1 MFLAMDDVK
10 LLPADADRIAIDR
23 QYLRNDAAEAA
34 AAFRKRRDESLTLLR
49 KLDSDQWTRGAIH
62 PVRGRFTID
71 DIVSLMAAH
80 DDNHLD
86 QLKRAL
92 EGRA

>member
-1 MFLAMDDVK
+1 
-10 LLPADADRIAIDR
+10 
-23 QYLRNDAAEAA
+23 
-34 AAFRKRRDESLTLLR
+34 
-49 KLDSDQWTRGAIH
+49 
-62 PVRGRFTID
+62 VRGRFTID
-71 DIVSLMAAH
+71 DLASLMAAH

>member
-1 MFLAMDDVK
+1 MQKID
-10 LLPADADRIAIDR
+10 PDRWAQAR
-23 QYLRNDAAEAA
+23 QYLRTDAGEAA
-34 AAFRKRRDESLTLLR
+34 AAFRKRRDESLVFLR
-49 KLDSDQWTRGAIH
+49 KLEAEQWGRGAVH

-71 DIVSLMAAH
+71 DLVNLMAAH